1 MKLLDRYV
9 AQQYLFNVLAL
20 FVILFSFVVTI
31 DVAINIDRFIR
42 NADRVAG
49 GDAGGTLRRLTLAAL
64 LIADLWWPKLL
75 QLYNFMLGLVLIGAM
90 GFTVTQLV
98 RHRELVAM
106 LAGGQSLTRL
116 FKPILIVAAAMTTL
130 QVINQEFVLS
140 HPSITPL
147 LARSHGDVGKRN
159 WGAQELTMTPDGR
172 RRIWQAHRFDP
183 DENQGTLTNVSIW
196 IRDDT
201 GRPTLRVHAPTATWQ
216 DGAWSLTDPTVE
228 SLQAPAAGAP
238 RRQTPANAD
247 DYRRIQTDLDPTTM
261 IIKRR
266 AEVSQYLSFAQLSQ
280 MLANNDLD
288 QRLRDKLERAR
299 IGRLASLLC
308 MFLSLLIVTPFFLTR
323 EPKAPV
329 AQALKA
335 APVGIAALLGAT
347 LGTQAA
353 IPGIPPAASVF
364 IPVVILTAFAIL
376 TLSSIRS

>member
-140 HPSITPL
+140 HPPSRHSSQEAT
-147 LARSHGDVGKRN
+147 ATSEN
-159 WGAQELTMTPDGR
+159 ETGAQELTMTPTAEDESGR
-172 RRIWQAHRFDP
+172 HTASTRRKP
-183 DENQGTLTNVSIW
+183 GTLTNVSIW
-196 IRDDT
+196 IRDDA
-201 GRPTLRVHAPTATWQ
+201 GRPTSVSTHQPQHGKTAHGHSQTN
-216 DGAWSLTDPTVE
+216 SRITP
-228 SLQAPAAGAP
+228 APAAALQDAKP
-238 RRQTPANAD
+238 QPTQTTTAESRQT
-247 DYRRIQTDLDPTTM
+247 
-261 IIKRR
+261 
-266 AEVSQYLSFAQLSQ
+266 S
-280 MLANNDLD
+280 
-288 QRLRDKLERAR
+288 
-299 IGRLASLLC
+299 
-308 MFLSLLIVTPFFLTR
+308 
-323 EPKAPV
+323 
-329 AQALKA
+329 
-335 APVGIAALLGAT
+335 
-347 LGTQAA
+347 
-353 IPGIPPAASVF
+353 PPQ
-364 IPVVILTAFAIL
+364 P
-376 TLSSIRS
+376 